1 MFVSF
6 DYSFSLKR
14 FDFQF
19 FFSYRYVFGCRS
31 LHRTVQ
37 AVGRRAVD
45 AFGMCSMQFRFRF
58 EFRFE
63 FRIEKRRVNVVS
75 ERRSDVGRRRFARRT
90 NFLSAKVKLI
100 EKCRNFKTISQ

>member
-37 AVGRRAVD
+37 AIWSRAVD
-45 AFGMCSMQFRFRF
+45 AFGMRQVQFR
-58 EFRFE
+58 FRFE

>member
-1 MFVSF
+1 M
-6 DYSFSLKR
+6 
-14 FDFQF
+14 
-19 FFSYRYVFGCRS
+19 FGCRS

-45 AFGMCSMQFRFRF
+45 AFGMRQMQFRIR
-58 EFRFE
+58 FRFE
-63 FRIEKRRVNVVS
+63 FRIEKRRVNVLS

-90 NFLSAKVKLI
+90 NFLSAKVKMI